1 MPSYSVFDIAIKI
14 SDFILYIFH
23 VAQLNFMRN
32 IYTWIIVR
40 WLPTL
45 NIEFTISPLEVVVVV
60 PYQLTSRMIPL
71 LINIAK
77 YVNEI
82 DVMYKVI

>member
-1 MPSYSVFDIAIKI
+1 
-14 SDFILYIFH
+14 
-23 VAQLNFMRN
+23 MRN

-82 DVMYKVI
+82 GVMYEVI

>member
-1 MPSYSVFDIAIKI
+1 MAIKI
-14 SDFILYIFH
+14 FDFILYIFH

-82 DVMYKVI
+82 GVMYEVI